1 MKNLILGAA
10 AAATLLSCESIEINT
25 TDAICLRYEAWTNNV
40 EVASGEINAI
50 TLSQKNSLVDS
61 IGVHYNADSV
71 RAETFFCIEEQ
82 GLPTEGEVW
91 YSVTFKDVQYS
102 GWAGG
107 WDGDTYIEDLCLFA
121 FDNGIMTT
129 LDTGLFITDFPIL
142 GYSWTGNIQFPFTN
156 NTQTIKI
163 GNETWEYAKIGG
175 KHTLNRFTD
184 YFLMGGQV
192 TTLILTEL

>member
-10 AAATLLSCESIEINT
+10 AAATLLSCEPIEINT
-25 TDAICLRYEAWTNNV
+25 TDAICLRYEAWESNV
-40 EVASGEINAI
+40 EIASGEINAI
-50 TLSQKNSLVDS
+50 TLSNKQTLLDS

-71 RAETFFCIEEQ
+71 WGETFLCIEEK

-91 YSVTFKDVQYS
+91 YKVTFKDVQYS
-102 GWAGG
+102 GSAGG
-107 WDGDTYIEDLCLFA
+107 WDGDTCITDLCLFA

-129 LDTGLFITDFPIL
+129 LDTGLFVTDFPIL

-163 GNETWEYAKIGG
+163 GNETWEYAKVGG

-184 YFLMGGQV
+184 YFLMGGQT

>member
-10 AAATLLSCESIEINT
+10 AAATLLSCEPIEINT

-71 RAETFFCIEEQ
+71 WAETFFCIEEQ

-91 YSVTFKDVQYS
+91 YSVKFKDVQYS

-107 WDGDTYIEDLCLFA
+107 WDGDTCIEDLCLFA
-121 FDNGIMTT
+121 FDNGVMTT
-129 LDTGLFITDFPIL
+129 LDTGMYITDFPIL
-142 GYSWTGNIQFPFTN
+142 GNLWTGNIQFAIQN
-156 NTQTIKI
+156 NIDSLVI
-163 GNETWEYAKIGG
+163 GNEAWGYAKVGG

-184 YFLMGGQV
+184 YFGMGGQV